1 MKKIILPDGFG
12 KPTYEEL
19 IDFVT
24 SPDNDSA
31 TFEEKIIAMFLRDYR
46 PADGTEKERCDLTSI
61 EIQTRLEDIAPV
73 PLEDIAMM
81 MVDFGYQLVS
91 GVCGDLCWR
100 MRCVNPAPEE

>member
-1 MKKIILPDGFG
+1 MKKIIIPEGFG

-19 IDFVT
+19 IAFVT

-46 PADGTEKERCDLTSI
+46 PADGTEAKRCDLTSL
-61 EIQTRLEDIAPV
+61 EIQAGLNDIAPI
-73 PLEDIAMM
+73 PLKDIAMM
-81 MVDFGYQLVS
+81 MVDLGYQLVT

-100 MRCVNPAPEE
+100 MRCVNPAPDK